1 MTATA
6 TASAIKPPIGIV
18 PRYIWI
24 AQRIEDLNNA
34 IQRYQNANLEYP
46 AAWKSELDSLMVSF
60 GTAENRDE
68 LLASVAQ
75 LPLADDLVL
84 NPYGLKLRIG
94 ATCDTLDEAQKRAT
108 EFFTCVLAAVGKD
121 REGRKYLRP
130 INSRDNTIF
139 SYIVIVCEF

>member
-6 TASAIKPPIGIV
+6 QAVKPPIGIM

-24 AQRIEDLNNA
+24 AQRVEDLKAA
-34 IQRYQNANLEYP
+34 IQRYTNAGQEVP
-46 AAWKSELDSLMVSF
+46 AAWQHELDALMTSF
-60 GTAENRDE
+60 GTPENRDE
-68 LLASVAQ
+68 LLASVSQ
-75 LPLADDLVL
+75 LTLADDLVL
-84 NPYGLKLRIG
+84 NPYGLKLRVG

-139 SYIVIVCEF
+139 AYLIIVCEF